1 MKRGQSGGGRLLVGI
16 LFFGD
21 EVIDQADEKDSKKE
35 ETHIHPSSLDGA
47 VDLRQG
53 GCPFLQDLDKRDI
66 EHDPS
71 GESRR
76 DGEEAVI
83 GFFGDKGDDASN
95 TSGHPSEEGQAKRD
109 PERARFHESS
119 H

>member
-35 ETHIHPSSLDGA
+35 ESHIHPSSLNGA

-53 GCPFLQDLDKRDI
+53 GCPFLQDLDKGDVQ
-66 EHDPS
+66 HHPS